1 MRRKKTI
8 KMKITFYF
16 ANIAIFFYSDAGMKL
31 FDAVN
36 WDEVKET
43 AKFYYTDETTTLNLY
58 PALII
63 SILLLFLLVP
73 ILGAIPTIDL
83 FPSTSGG
90 KRTILFD
97 SQVNPNILR

>member
-1 MRRKKTI
+1 
-8 KMKITFYF
+8 
-16 ANIAIFFYSDAGMKL
+16 MKL
-31 FDAVN
+31 IDAVN

-90 KRTILFD
+90 NHTLNIYDKVGCHM
-97 SQVNPNILR
+97 SQICNIAASYLTAQFLLQ

>member
-1 MRRKKTI
+1 
-8 KMKITFYF
+8 
-16 ANIAIFFYSDAGMKL
+16 MKL
-31 FDAVN
+31 IGAVN

-90 KRTILFD
+90 NHTL
-97 SQVNPNILR
+97 NIYDKVGCHRYVTSRHPLSLLSFFYNNMSMAWPHL

>member
-1 MRRKKTI
+1 
-8 KMKITFYF
+8 
-16 ANIAIFFYSDAGMKL
+16 MKL
-31 FDAVN
+31 IDAVN

-63 SILLLFLLVP
+63 SIILLFLLVP

-90 KRTILFD
+90 NNTENLLWTLTSDTGHTLDVLIMFL
-97 SQVNPNILR
+97 SSY

>member
-1 MRRKKTI
+1 
-8 KMKITFYF
+8 
-16 ANIAIFFYSDAGMKL
+16 MKL
-31 FDAVN
+31 IDAVN

-90 KRTILFD
+90 GKSAENIYTLTQTTHIYVYKRNHEHYHGTGQRRRRI
-97 SQVNPNILR
+97 

>member
-1 MRRKKTI
+1 
-8 KMKITFYF
+8 
-16 ANIAIFFYSDAGMKL
+16 MKL
-31 FDAVN
+31 IDAVN

-90 KRTILFD
+90 GK
-97 SQVNPNILR
+97 SAENISIHSHKQHIFTFII

>member
-1 MRRKKTI
+1 
-8 KMKITFYF
+8 
-16 ANIAIFFYSDAGMKL
+16 MKL

-90 KRTILFD
+90 KRIEHSLAQSSEPEHPEMITKHD
-97 SQVNPNILR
+97 HGNH